1 MPQFSH
7 ILWDWNGTLLDDS
20 DVCVATLNS
29 VLTDHG
35 LAPIALDYYR
45 EIFEFPVHRFY
56 RTLDSALCDHTLKTM
71 SNQFVTSYEAVWRR
85 CSLQS
90 EALETL
96 GYFQDHGVTQNILS
110 ASNQSTLN
118 CWLDFYHLSAF
129 FESII
134 GQDNC
139 HAHGKLETARCWLD
153 QIDPEPAEVLLVGDT
168 LHDLEIAN
176 ELGFSCALFARG
188 HNSESRLRNAH
199 DWVIQDLSDLKNN

>member
-1 MPQFSH
+1 MPHFSH

-35 LAPIALDYYR
+35 LNPIGLERYR

-56 RTLDSALCDHTLKTM
+56 RTLDDELCDHTLKAM
-71 SNQFVTSYEAVWRR
+71 SSQFVVSYEQVWRD

-90 EALETL
+90 EVRDVL
-96 GYFQDHGVTQNILS
+96 DHFRTNGVRQNILS

-118 CWLDFYHLSAF
+118 MCLDHYELSGF
-129 FESII
+129 FDSII

-139 HAHGKLETARCWLD
+139 HAHGKLETAQCWLK
-153 QIDPEPAEVLLVGDT
+153 QMKADPQEVLLVGDT
-168 LHDLEIAN
+168 LHDLEIAQQ
-176 ELGFSCALFARG
+176 LGFQCALYSRG
-188 HNSESRLRNAH
+188 HNSESRLRGAH
-199 DWVIQDLSDLKNN
+199 DWVIEDLSALVA